1 MGIRTCPPA
10 LDLRYSGLP
19 GEAGCCCMSFCCSV
33 LFLSLVPRR
42 VSRFSVA
49 SEVSNALFS
58 KFRLILVLGVD
69 LGVIGGSAVYAV
81 PLVE

>member
-1 MGIRTCPPA
+1 MPRFFSPA
-10 LDLRYSGLP
+10 FFFGDP
-19 GEAGCCCMSFCCSV
+19 
-33 LFLSLVPRR
+33 LFSRVCRR
-42 VSRFSVA
+42 HRCFFVA
-49 SEVSNALFS
+49 SGVSNALFS

>member
-1 MGIRTCPPA
+1 M
-10 LDLRYSGLP
+10 L
-19 GEAGCCCMSFCCSV
+19 FCCSV
-33 LFLSLVPRR
+33 LFLSLVLRR
-42 VSRFSVA
+42 VSCFSVA
-49 SEVSNALFS
+49 SGVSNALFS